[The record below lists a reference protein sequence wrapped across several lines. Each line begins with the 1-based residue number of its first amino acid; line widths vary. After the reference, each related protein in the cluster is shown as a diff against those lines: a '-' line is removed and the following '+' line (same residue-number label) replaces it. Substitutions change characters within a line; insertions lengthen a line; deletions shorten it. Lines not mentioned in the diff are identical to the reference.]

1 VVVPSKLYG
10 ILVAARPIVAVT
22 PAETDVA
29 SLGVRQG
36 FAVCC
41 NPDSPEEMVAA
52 VRVLVADASQVRAM
66 GDAARA
72 AAQDYDRVREGA
84 KFEQIVGSVARW
96 ADI

>member
-1 VVVPSKLYG
+1 
-10 ILVAARPIVAVT
+10 
-22 PAETDVA
+22 
-29 SLGVRQG
+29 
-36 FAVCC
+36 
-41 NPDSPEEMVAA
+41 
-52 VRVLVADASQVRAM
+52 M